1 MGKLGGSTD
10 LDQALLVGAEF
21 ISGSLVSGWDGRG
34 RPILDGRNRED
45 HPHYC
50 VACEPSRSQPGLVFR
65 LWQGSSR
72 NVSILAWVLSCPV
85 DTPTSSYWPTQSR
98 LLCWYLY

>member
-72 NVSILAWVLSCPV
+72 NVSILAWVYFCVWRKFPKIEG
-85 DTPTSSYWPTQSR
+85 W
-98 LLCWYLY
+98 